1 MKMKNIKIIYNIL
14 CHVNSNYIYL
24 KYIDHIKHMKKIY
37 TIDYT
42 MKSFFWKELY
52 SALILLIYI

>member
-42 MKSFFWKELY
+42 MKSFF
-52 SALILLIYI
+52 